1 MSNTGSTKSNMPG
14 QGGSANRSGGNS
26 SPADRLASQA
36 DDLVGQGKDAASGL
50 TSVAQDA
57 AQELKRSAALLA
69 RDGSEK
75 LADALSKQLSSG
87 AGFFEE
93 ASESLRAAAA
103 ELDESL
109 PPLAHALRSAA
120 NRGDDIAEQI
130 RTKSLGELLEAGSNY
145 ARQNPLVIFGA
156 AAGVGLLLS
165 RFAKSSGQVSSPPRP
180 RYDATRQ
187 GGARAQGG
195 ARSSTQMRS
204 GQSSGRSQA
213 ANL

>member
-1 MSNTGSTKSNMPG
+1 MSNTGSTKGNTPS
-14 QGGSANRSGGNS
+14 QRGSANRSGGAS
-26 SPADRLASQA
+26 SPADDLVNQA

-75 LADALSKQLSSG
+75 LTDALSRQLSTG

-103 ELDESL
+103 ELDDTL
-109 PPLAHALRSAA
+109 PPVAHALRTAA
-120 NRGDDIAEQI
+120 GRTDDLAEQI
-130 RTKSLGELLEAGSNY
+130 RTKSLGELLESGSHY
-145 ARQNPLVIFGA
+145 ARQNPLLIFGA
-156 AAGVGLLLS
+156 AAGMGLLLS
-165 RFAKSSGQVSSPPRP
+165 RFAKSSGQMSSPPRP
-180 RYDATRQ
+180 RSGQTRQ
-187 GGARAQGG
+187 GGRQSSPQSRA
-195 ARSSTQMRS
+195 
-204 GQSSGRSQA
+204 GQSSGRSQS